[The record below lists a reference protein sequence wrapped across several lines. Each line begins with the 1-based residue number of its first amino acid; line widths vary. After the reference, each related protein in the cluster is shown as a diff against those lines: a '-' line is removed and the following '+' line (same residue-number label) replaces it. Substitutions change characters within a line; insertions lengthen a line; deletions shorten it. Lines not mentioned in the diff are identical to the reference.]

1 MKVKRNYNRI
11 KTALLILAVIAIVS
25 AFAVSI
31 SSATD
36 KQSEW
41 YSTRVTKTI
50 TVHSGDTL
58 DGIGYEFKPS
68 WMDVREYRHM
78 IMQLNDLDTAMI
90 YSGDQLKVYV
100 CTEHYTV
107 SALVMDNGDII
118 TTDGNIWSYDTDIKG
133 CVSITFSDYGT
144 PNDITDDVIISIEEV
159 K

>member
-1 MKVKRNYNRI
+1 MRKRNYNRI
-11 KTALLILAVIAIVS
+11 KTALLALAVIAVITTVGVTAHS
-25 AFAVSI
+25 RSNE
-31 SSATD
+31 
-36 KQSEW
+36 QSEW
-41 YSTRVTKTI
+41 YSTRITKTI

-68 WMDVREYRHM
+68 WMDVREYRYM
-78 IMQLNDLDTAMI
+78 IMQLNDLDSAMI
-90 YSGDQLKVYV
+90 YPGDQLKVYV

-107 SALVMDNGDII
+107 QGLVMDNGDII